1 MRFKGKTAIVTGAGR
16 GIGAAIAH
24 RLGREGSNVVIFDID
39 GDSGATRLASLEN
52 EGVEALFV
60 RGDVS
65 NEADVARCVRETVET
80 FGRIDILVNNAGIGF
95 SGKPIFEQ
103 TLEEWW
109 RVISVN
115 LTGPYLFAKYAAQVM
130 VQVGGGVIVN
140 IVSTRALQSEPN
152 TEPYTASKGGLL
164 ALTHAL
170 AVSLSPY
177 RIRVVSVSPGW
188 VDTSEWQVPP
198 RKPSLSNLDH
208 TQHPAGRVGRPED
221 VAALVA
227 FLASDEASWITGVN
241 FVIDG
246 GMTTRMIYLD
256 DLIIA
261 DSLAK
266 LTGDLEFAELVRKAS
281 MRSDLQ
287 KVKEVLKTVLESSNS
302 TLID

>member
-24 RLGREGSNVVIFDID
+24 RLGREGSKVVIFDID
-39 GDSGATRLASLEN
+39 GDSGASRLASLRN

-65 NEADVARCVRETVET
+65 NEADVARCVKETVET
-80 FGRIDILVNNAGIGF
+80 FGRVDVLVNNAGIGF

-115 LTGPYLFAKYAAQVM
+115 LTGPYLFAKYATEVM
-130 VQVGGGVIVN
+130 VQLGGGVIVN

-198 RKPSLSNLDH
+198 RTPSLSNLDH

-256 DLIIA
+256 DLVIA
-261 DSLAK
+261 ESLAK
-266 LTGDLEFAELVRKAS
+266 LTGDLEFAELVRKAA

-287 KVKEVLKTVLESSNS
+287 KVKEVLKTVLESS
-302 TLID
+302 TQR